1 MLSLSCDN
9 EKANIPNEIMDH
21 KSHYEREKRS
31 LKHGDIFLTKW
42 IHSAN
47 KFFFS
52 HFSVFFLNYSFCAES
67 QLLFLIIILIFWN
80 IWTVFFDRRKK
91 MSKRERPLC
100 CRKWE
105 NWKSSL
111 RILFVLLN
119 MEIAIIFVKEATFI
133 TASQRFSFL
142 GAV

>member
-9 EKANIPNEIMDH
+9 EKANIPNKIMDH

-52 HFSVFFLNYSFCAES
+52 HFSFFFLNYSFCAES

-80 IWTVFFDRRKK
+80 IWTVFFDRREKNEQKRAAIMLPQMRKLKK
-91 MSKRERPLC
+91 
-100 CRKWE
+100 
-105 NWKSSL
+105 
-111 RILFVLLN
+111 F
-119 MEIAIIFVKEATFI
+119 IAYFIRFAKYGNRIFVKEATFI

-142 GAV
+142 DAV